1 MEDIEK
7 YVRIQEGLRKRV
19 LIKDQLPQ
27 RIRTIAGVDQSF
39 RGKKVISCIV
49 VLEYPDMRPIEKK
62 FAVLEVDF
70 PYIPGLLTFREGPSI
85 LKAYEKLKNKPDI
98 LLIDGQGI
106 AHPRGIGIASH
117 IGVVL
122 DKPTIG
128 VAKSRLIGEYET
140 PGMVGEYK
148 ELEYNGRVVGFVLKS
163 KENCR
168 PLFISP
174 GHRISPKTSLKV
186 VKNCLRDHK
195 LPEPTRLADM
205 YVKMHP
211 G

>member
-1 MEDIEK
+1 MEDTEK

-19 LIKDQLPQ
+19 LVKDQLPQ
-27 RIRTIAGVDQSF
+27 RIRTVAGVDQSF

-49 VLEYPDMRPIEKK
+49 VLGYPDMRPIEKK

-85 LKAYEKLKNKPDI
+85 LKAYKKLKNKPDI
-98 LLIDGQGI
+98 LLIDGHGI

-128 VAKSRLIGEYET
+128 VAKSRLIGEYEI
-140 PGMVGEYK
+140 PERVGEYK
-148 ELEYNGRVVGFVLKS
+148 ELGYNEKVVGFVLKS
-163 KENCR
+163 KENCK

-174 GHRISPKTSLKV
+174 GHRISLKKSLEV
-186 VKNCLRDHK
+186 VKNCIKDHK

-205 YVKMHP
+205 YVKMHT
-211 G
+211 